1 MPIRLEYNVVT
12 GPGLELLKRDVVLDK
27 IQVEA
32 GLPLGYTAVEYKR
45 MFLLGQ
51 LRVEIYR
58 ESRGHVFVLFSEK
71 DGMYRAW
78 LTDKN
83 KKRVTTKHY
92 KNIERCLCW
101 CLENS

>member
-12 GPGLELLKRDVVLDK
+12 GPGLELLKRDVALDK

-51 LRVEIYR
+51 LRVEIYMENHR
-58 ESRGHVFVLFSEK
+58 QVFVCLV
-71 DGMYRAW
+71 
-78 LTDKN
+78 
-83 KKRVTTKHY
+83 KKMVCTKLGYWIKIKKELRQNTTK
-92 KNIERCLCW
+92 I
-101 CLENS
+101 